1 MRKILPFALVNL
13 RYAYSGSLKAQFT
26 VEGGGQAFFVDADDS
41 ADGSRLSSNRVILF
55 YVTLV
60 LGLSRDCSGLLTG
73 ESYSWFSAAVD
84 GGHLA
89 HCQLVR
95 IDLEVLC
102 LMGPGSIPAPSF
114 SPVPDGTSHEE
125 GSVGIV
131 VADGVVTALAFNAA
145 PGTRDYCAVGTM
157 TAEDLTVLRDVATQ
171 VDRAERD
178 SMLRE
183 GRRYVRSRTAEVR
196 DVVAIASDGP
206 AAHSRKLRSSM
217 GFSNVVP
224 LPAPPSSLTQPH
236 ILIGGRTTMIP
247 KTMDRGEFTLPPP
260 SAIRFGPLPA
270 WPTRPVYE
278 DIEAD
283 GPAPWGYVGVLLMLL
298 TVLLGVVYR
307 KEVEQVVEEASQVD
321 HYD

>member
-1 MRKILPFALVNL
+1 MRKILPFALINL

-26 VEGGGQAFFVDADDS
+26 VEGGGQVFVVDADDS
-41 ADGSRLSSNRVILF
+41 ADG
-55 YVTLV
+55 
-60 LGLSRDCSGLLTG
+60 
-73 ESYSWFSAAVD
+73 YSWFSAAVD

-95 IDLEVLC
+95 IDQEVLC
-102 LMGPGSIPAPSF
+102 LMDPGSIPAPSF

-131 VADGVVTALAFNAA
+131 VADGVVTALAFNVA
-145 PGTRDYCAVGTM
+145 PGTRGYCTVGTM
-157 TAEDLTVLRDVATQ
+157 TAEDLAVLRDVATQ
-171 VDRAERD
+171 VDRAERGRMD

-183 GRRYVRSRTAEVR
+183 GRRYVSLKTAEIR
-196 DVVAIASDGP
+196 NVVAIASDGP
-206 AAHSRKLRSSM
+206 AAHPRKLRSSM
-217 GFSNVVP
+217 GVSNVVP
-224 LPAPPSSLTQPH
+224 LPAPSSSLTQPH
-236 ILIGGRTTMIP
+236 ILIGGKTTMIP
-247 KTMDRGEFTLPPP
+247 KTMDRGEFNLPPP

-283 GPAPWGYVGVLLMLL
+283 GSATWGYVGGLLMLL

-321 HYD
+321 HSD